1 MIQSNHPAA
10 LMVECSQ
17 FTKNKFNSV
26 CSSFISVTVLKRLGQ
41 WFNLDMKIKEHKCF
55 GDTLLNNEDESEHT
69 RLRVTLNKHFI
80 SSHHF
85 FVQRG

>member
-69 RLRVTLNKHFI
+69 RLRVMLNKRFI